1 MGLCDDGTFFLGSH
15 LLIVLF
21 LTMGLWDDAVNNKYR
36 VADTLLFRFHFSVF
50 SLYRVA
56 DTLLF
61 SFHFSVFSLY
71 RVADTLLFSFHLSLF
86 SSKIASLQSYPYR
99 SELRQIA
106 VLSVLTHHL
115 LDIAQRLTATGKLT
129 TLHYIEFVVC
139 GVGLLDEVVAHH
151 IP

>member
-61 SFHFSVFSLY
+61 SFHFS
-71 RVADTLLFSFHLSLF
+71 LF
-86 SSKIASLQSYPYR
+86 SSKIASLQRLPYR

-129 TLHYIEFVVC
+129 ALHYIEFVVC